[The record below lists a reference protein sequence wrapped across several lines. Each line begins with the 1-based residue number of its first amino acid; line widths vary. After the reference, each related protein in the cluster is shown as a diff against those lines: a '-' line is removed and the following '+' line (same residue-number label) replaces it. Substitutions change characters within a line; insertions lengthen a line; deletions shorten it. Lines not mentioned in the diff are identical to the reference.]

1 MNQLETFLAAHIK
14 SHGPIDVGQ
23 FMTMALGHPQHGYY
37 MKQDPFGRGG
47 DFTTAPEI
55 SQMFGEMIG
64 AWAADIWMQMGSPAR
79 ISLVECGPGR
89 GTLMADIVR
98 ILPFKD
104 QCDVHFVEMSPVLR
118 ELQRKAVPKATWHES
133 VESIPDNQ
141 PVILIGNEFLDA
153 LPMRQYEF
161 VNGTWAERVVAI
173 DGDGFVWGR
182 RAAGV
187 ALPAGKDGDVF
198 EVAPVRESFTQNMC
212 ALLKRAGGVGIMIDY
227 GHSVSGMGDTLQ
239 AVAKHKYAPVL
250 ENIGD
255 ADLTSHVDFEAI
267 GAAAAQAGA
276 KVLGAVE
283 QGEFLQRLGITA
295 RAAYLASKSKDAGA
309 IETALKR
316 LTDSDQMGTLFKVM
330 AFTYDPVL
338 QPAGF

>member
-1 MNQLETFLAAHIK
+1 MNQLEQHLAAHIK

-23 FMTMALGHPQHGYY
+23 FMTIALGHPQHGYY

-64 AWAADIWMQMGSPAR
+64 AWATDIWMQMTRPKR

-89 GTLMADIVR
+89 GTLMADILR

-118 ELQRKAVPKATWHES
+118 EMQRKAVPNATWHES
-133 VESIPDNQ
+133 IESVPDNQ

-153 LPMRQYEF
+153 LPVRQFEH
-161 VNGTWAERVVAI
+161 VNAAWAERVV
-173 DGDGFVWGR
+173 GFDDDKFLWGR
-182 RAAGV
+182 KAPGLK
-187 ALPAGKDGDVF
+187 LPDGKDGDVF
-198 EVAPVRESFTQNMC
+198 EIAPVRESFTQNVC
-212 ALLKRAGGVGIMIDY
+212 ALIKRAGGVGIMIDY

-239 AVAKHKYAPVL
+239 AVVKHTYAPIL

-255 ADLTSHVDFEAI
+255 ADLTSHVDFTAI
-267 GAAAAQAGA
+267 GAAASAAGA
-276 KVLGAVE
+276 KVFGPVP

-295 RAAYLASKSKDAGA
+295 RAAYLAPKSKDPASV
-309 IETALKR
+309 ETALKR
-316 LTDSDQMGTLFKVM
+316 LTDSDQMGALFKVM